1 MICALMI
8 GRKGSKGF
16 PNKNVKNVFGKKIC
30 EYPIIAAQKSKLI
43 DRFFIS
49 TDCPNIKKITKKY
62 NVEFLKRPR
71 KFSSDSALG
80 DLVFLDGYRRIKE
93 MLKKKTEC

>member
-49 TDCPNIKKITKKY
+49 TD
-62 NVEFLKRPR
+62 
-71 KFSSDSALG
+71 
-80 DLVFLDGYRRIKE
+80 
-93 MLKKKTEC
+93 